1 MRDETFTVTV
11 NGEPWSRDRVLLA
24 MLTLDDTYRHANS
37 SARVLAARSDLAAL
51 TAATVRALNGRS
63 RPRLMSRGGDS
74 T

>member
-1 MRDETFTVTV
+1 
-11 NGEPWSRDRVLLA
+11 VLLS

-63 RPRLMSRGGDS
+63 RPRHMSRGGDS